1 MCQFAITALYDFFFQ
16 LELFSPDLK
25 EKPQVVA
32 YNKIDVPDS
41 GDYFDFVREELLS
54 EGVPVENI
62 FAISAATGQGVL
74 DLVRKVRQV
83 VDDLGPPEQIYE
95 TNAVNQTKMPG
106 RQNER
111 MDDFTIDVEEPNG
124 PDKPRVFYVNGKALE
139 KFAQVTGS
147 HPCFFFHSLMLK
159 RTSDLLRPLLFH
171 QMTNWDYYEAVKRF
185 QKVLDAAGINSALRA
200 RGVRE
205 RDTVVIYESEFEW
218 QDDQSDAALYQ
229 AFKDDMRSRG
239 RTVQGVAA
247 WPKGAKDSE

>member
-1 MCQFAITALYDFFFQ
+1 M
-16 LELFSPDLK
+16 ELFSPDLK
-25 EKPQVVA
+25 EKPQVIA

-54 EGVPVENI
+54 EGVPAENI
-62 FAISAATGQGVL
+62 FSISAATGQGVL

-139 KFAQVTGS
+139 KFAQVTG
-147 HPCFFFHSLMLK
+147 P
-159 RTSDLLRPLLFH
+159 RTPLLFH
-171 QMTNWDYYEAVKRF
+171 SLFFLHTIEALF
-185 QKVLDAAGINSALRA
+185 
-200 RGVRE
+200 
-205 RDTVVIYESEFEW
+205 
-218 QDDQSDAALYQ
+218 
-229 AFKDDMRSRG
+229 
-239 RTVQGVAA
+239 
-247 WPKGAKDSE
+247 